1 MVIDRTIRTI
11 LTFSFFVVHFFDL
24 SMSLNRFTDVMR
36 ELMISK
42 KQGSQTDDLKREVFR
57 LQKDLLQ
64 EKTKV
69 KGTVFFN
76 SSCGGE

>member
-11 LTFSFFVVHFFDL
+11 LTFSFFVVHFFHL

>member
-1 MVIDRTIRTI
+1 
-11 LTFSFFVVHFFDL
+11 VHFFDL